1 MHFPDSK
8 VTVTWLLPKG
18 SWPRKPKV
26 NRKTEGHSEWLH
38 SPGEEGRRDPTV
50 QSRTKGNR
58 KGKGMSKNQ
67 NEVKKIQS
75 IYLQNLEKLN
85 QGKRPDKKS
94 WKPNEGDLT
103 VSTAM
108 EKLRQPPTAAQVAKS
123 SANRISRD
131 LTCSICLDLFKQPV
145 SLPCDHTFCRGCIEG
160 YWEGPRSP
168 SQGGSG
174 SCPQCRKMYPGQ
186 SYRPNRIVANIVES
200 YCHGLEESGTGACL
214 ADVGVAERA
223 PAPVRPRCSRHREE
237 LKLYCEEDQ
246 ELVCL
251 VCGLSQEHRNHSMM
265 CVQDADKKYRA
276 SLNSSMDSLK
286 AELNTALQ
294 CDREAEEE
302 VKKLKD
308 HTADLKQR
316 IEAQFSDLHQFLYQE
331 EKLLQVK
338 LKTEERRELIRL
350 DEHKAL
356 LCVEISRLQRAV
368 HEIEDKL
375 KEQDPFTLLRGIK
388 AVLQRPSLKFE
399 KPVFIPPSLC
409 EGRFAGP
416 LQYRVWK
423 SMKGSIYPAPAAI
436 TFNSSTANPWLSLT
450 SSLTCVRYQ
459 TFNHAVQDNPNRFNA
474 ALSLLGSQS
483 FTHGRH
489 YWEIEVY
496 SSTVWTVGVARESV
510 PRKGVIKAL
519 PANGFW
525 TLSLSYGVQYMAGT
539 SPPTVL
545 SLEEPLARIGV
556 YLDYKRGL
564 VSFYNAESMTHL
576 YTFRETFTET
586 LYPYFNLGFL
596 DKVHENEPLKV
607 FLPKI

>member
-1 MHFPDSK
+1 
-8 VTVTWLLPKG
+8 
-18 SWPRKPKV
+18 
-26 NRKTEGHSEWLH
+26 
-38 SPGEEGRRDPTV
+38 
-50 QSRTKGNR
+50 
-58 KGKGMSKNQ
+58 
-67 NEVKKIQS
+67 
-75 IYLQNLEKLN
+75 
-85 QGKRPDKKS
+85 
-94 WKPNEGDLT
+94 
-103 VSTAM
+103 M
-108 EKLRQPPTAAQVAKS
+108 EKLRPSPIAGQVAKS
-123 SANRISRD
+123 SAHRISRD

-145 SLPCDHTFCRGCIEG
+145 SLPCDHTFCQGCIEG
-160 YWEGPRSP
+160 YWTGPRGSG
-168 SQGGSG
+168 QGGTG
-174 SCPQCRKMYPGQ
+174 SCPQCRKVFQGK

-200 YCHGLEESGTGACL
+200 YCHGLEESGSGGCL
-214 ADVGVAERA
+214 ANAGCTERA
-223 PAPVRPRCSRHREE
+223 PAPVPSCSRHREE

-251 VCGLSQEHRNHSMM
+251 
-265 CVQDADKKYRA
+265 
-276 SLNSSMDSLK
+276 
-286 AELNTALQ
+286 
-294 CDREAEEE
+294 
-302 VKKLKD
+302 D

-375 KEQDPFTLLRGIK
+375 KEQDPFTLLR
-388 AVLQRPSLKFE
+388 FE
-399 KPVFIPPSLC
+399 KPTFTPPSLC

-423 SMKGSIYPAPAAI
+423 SMKGSLYPAAI
-436 TFNSSTANPWLSLT
+436 TFNSSTANPWLSLS

-459 TFNHAVQDNPNRFNA
+459 TFNHTVEDNPNRFNA
-474 ALSLLGSQS
+474 ALSLLASQG

-525 TLSLSYGVQYMAGT
+525 TLTLSYGVRYMAGT

>member
-1 MHFPDSK
+1 
-8 VTVTWLLPKG
+8 
-18 SWPRKPKV
+18 
-26 NRKTEGHSEWLH
+26 
-38 SPGEEGRRDPTV
+38 
-50 QSRTKGNR
+50 
-58 KGKGMSKNQ
+58 MSKNQ
-67 NEVKKIQS
+67 KEVKKIQS
-75 IYLQNLEKLN
+75 VYLQNLEKLN
-85 QGKRPDKKS
+85 QGTKPDKKP
-94 WKPNEGDLT
+94 WKPKEGEFA
-103 VSTAM
+103 AM
-108 EKLRQPPTAAQVAKS
+108 EKLRQPPLSGSVSKS
-123 SANRISRD
+123 SAHRISRD
-131 LTCSICLDLFKQPV
+131 LTCSICLDLFRQPV
-145 SLPCDHTFCRGCIEG
+145 SLPCDHTFCQTCIEG
-160 YWEGPRSP
+160 YWSGPRGP
-168 SQGGSG
+168 GQGGTG
-174 SCPQCRKMYPGQ
+174 SCPQCRKVYPGQ

-200 YCHGLEESGTGACL
+200 YCQGLEESGSGAHRVDGGL
-214 ADVGVAERA
+214 AERVPP
-223 PAPVRPRCSRHREE
+223 PAPRCNRHREE

-251 VCGLSQEHRNHSMM
+251 VCGLSQEHRNHTMV
-265 CVQDADKKYRA
+265 CVQEAQHKYRA

-294 CDREAEEE
+294 CDREAEDE
-302 VKKLKD
+302 VKKLKE

-356 LCVEISRLQRAV
+356 LCVEISRLQKAV
-368 HEIEDKL
+368 HEIEEKL
-375 KEQDPFTLLRGIK
+375 KEQNPFTLLRSIK
-388 AVLQRPSLKFE
+388 ALLQRPSLKFE
-399 KPVFIPPSLC
+399 KPVFTPPSLC

-423 SMKGSIYPAPAAI
+423 SMKGSIYPVPASI

-459 TFNHAVQDNPNRFNA
+459 TFNHTVEDNPHRFNA
-474 ALSLLGSQS
+474 ALSLLGSQG

-525 TLSLSYGVQYMAGT
+525 TLSLSYGIQYMAGT

-576 YTFRETFTET
+576 YTFKEIFNET

>member
-1 MHFPDSK
+1 M
-8 VTVTWLLPKG
+8 
-18 SWPRKPKV
+18 
-26 NRKTEGHSEWLH
+26 
-38 SPGEEGRRDPTV
+38 
-50 QSRTKGNR
+50 
-58 KGKGMSKNQ
+58 NQ
-67 NEVKKIQS
+67 KEVKKIQS
-75 IYLQNLEKLN
+75 VYLQNLEKLN
-85 QGKRPDKKS
+85 QGVKQEKKC
-94 WKPNEGDLT
+94 WKSKEGDFA
-103 VSTAM
+103 AM
-108 EKLRQPPTAAQVAKS
+108 EKLRPPAKVGQVAKS

-145 SLPCDHTFCRGCIEG
+145 SLPCDHTFCQGCIEG
-160 YWEGPRSP
+160 YWTGPRVLGH
-168 SQGGSG
+168 GGTS
-174 SCPQCRKMYPGQ
+174 SCPQCRKMFPGQ

-200 YCHGLEESGTGACL
+200 YCHGLEESGGGCRMSESNLVEKVPTY
-214 ADVGVAERA
+214 V
-223 PAPVRPRCSRHREE
+223 PRCSRHREE

-251 VCGLSQEHRNHSMM
+251 VCGVSQEHRSHTMV
-265 CVQDADKKYRA
+265 CVQEAEQKYRV
-276 SLNSSMDSLK
+276 SLNTSMDSLK

-302 VKKLKD
+302 VKKLKE

-375 KEQDPFTLLRGIK
+375 REQDPYSLLRSIK
-388 AVLQRPSLKFE
+388 VLLQRPSLKFE
-399 KPVFIPPSLC
+399 KPTFSPPSLC

-423 SMKGSIYPAPAAI
+423 SMKSSIYPVPSAI

-459 TFNHAVQDNPNRFNA
+459 TFNHTVEDNPHRFNA
-474 ALSLLGSQS
+474 ALSLLGSQG

-519 PANGFW
+519 PSNGFW
-525 TLSLSYGVQYMAGT
+525 TLSLSYGIQYMAGT
-539 SPPTVL
+539 APPTVL

-576 YTFRETFTET
+576 YTFREDFMET
-586 LYPYFNLGFL
+586 LFPYFNLGFL

>member
-1 MHFPDSK
+1 
-8 VTVTWLLPKG
+8 
-18 SWPRKPKV
+18 
-26 NRKTEGHSEWLH
+26 
-38 SPGEEGRRDPTV
+38 
-50 QSRTKGNR
+50 
-58 KGKGMSKNQ
+58 MSKNQ
-67 NEVKKIQS
+67 KEVKKIQS
-75 IYLQNLEKLN
+75 VYLQNVEKLN
-85 QGKRPDKKS
+85 QGAKPEKKS
-94 WKPNEGDLT
+94 WKAKEGDL
-103 VSTAM
+103 
-108 EKLRQPPTAAQVAKS
+108 EKLRPATKS

-160 YWEGPRSP
+160 YWNGPRGQ
-168 SQGGSG
+168 SQCVTG
-174 SCPQCRKMYPGQ
+174 SCPQCRKVFGGE

-200 YCHGLEESGTGACL
+200 YCHGLEESGGRNGLLDGA
-214 ADVGVAERA
+214 VET
-223 PAPVRPRCSRHREE
+223 PPPVPRCSRHREE

-251 VCGLSQEHRNHSMM
+251 VCGISQEHRSHTMM
-265 CVQDADKKYRA
+265 CVQDAELKYRA
-276 SLNSSMDSLK
+276 SLNSSVDSLK
-286 AELNTALQ
+286 AELNTAMQ

-302 VKKLKD
+302 VKNLKE

-331 EKLLQVK
+331 EKMLQVK

-356 LCVEISRLQRAV
+356 LCVEISRLVRALQ
-368 HEIEDKL
+368 EIHDKL
-375 KEQDPFTLLRGIK
+375 EEHDAFILLRSIK
-388 AVLQRPSLKFE
+388 VSPQRPSLKFE
-399 KPVFIPPSLC
+399 KPAFTPPSLC

-423 SMKGSIYPAPAAI
+423 SMKGSIYPVPAAI

-459 TFNHAVQDNPNRFNA
+459 TFNHAVEDNPHRFNA
-474 ALSLLGSQS
+474 ALSLLGSQG

-525 TLSLSYGVQYMAGT
+525 TLSLSYGIQYMAGT
-539 SPPTVL
+539 SPPSVL

-564 VSFYNAESMTHL
+564 VSFYNAETMTHL
-576 YTFRETFTET
+576 YTFREIFSET
-586 LYPYFNLGFL
+586 LFPYFNLGFL

-607 FLPKI
+607 FMPKI

>member
-1 MHFPDSK
+1 M
-8 VTVTWLLPKG
+8 
-18 SWPRKPKV
+18 
-26 NRKTEGHSEWLH
+26 N
-38 SPGEEGRRDPTV
+38 
-50 QSRTKGNR
+50 
-58 KGKGMSKNQ
+58 KNQ
-67 NEVKKIQS
+67 KEVKKIQS
-75 IYLQNLEKLN
+75 VYLQNLEKLN
-85 QGKRPDKKS
+85 QGIKPEKKS
-94 WKPNEGDLT
+94 WKPKEGDFL
-103 VSTAM
+103 VQAAM
-108 EKLRQPPTAAQVAKS
+108 EKQRQPAMAAQVSKS
-123 SANRISRD
+123 SAQRLSRD

-145 SLPCDHTFCRGCIEG
+145 SLPCDHTFCQGCIAG
-160 YWEGPRSP
+160 YWSGPRGLG
-168 SQGGSG
+168 QGGTG
-174 SCPQCRKMYPGQ
+174 SCPQCRKVYPGQ

-200 YCHGLEESGTGACL
+200 YCQGLEESGAAGRL
-214 ADVGVAERA
+214 GDVVVTERA
-223 PAPVRPRCSRHREE
+223 SAPTPRCSRHREE

-251 VCGLSQEHRNHSMM
+251 VCGLSQEHRNHTMV
-265 CVQDADKKYRA
+265 CVQEAEQRYRA

-302 VKKLKD
+302 VKKLKE

-356 LCVEISRLQRAV
+356 LCVEISRLQRAL

-375 KEQDPFTLLRGIK
+375 KEQDAFTLLRSIK
-388 AVLQRPSLKFE
+388 TLLQRPSLKFE
-399 KPVFIPPSLC
+399 KPMLTPPSLC

-423 SMKGSIYPAPAAI
+423 SLKGSIYPVPAAI

-459 TFNHAVQDNPNRFNA
+459 TFNHTVQDNPHRFNA
-474 ALSLLGSQS
+474 ALSLLGSQG

-510 PRKGVIKAL
+510 SRKGVIKAL

-525 TLSLSYGVQYMAGT
+525 TLSLSYGIQYMAGT

>member
-1 MHFPDSK
+1 MLK
-8 VTVTWLLPKG
+8 REWAA
-18 SWPRKPKV
+18 V

-368 HEIEDKL
+368 QEIEDKL

>member
-1 MHFPDSK
+1 MSASWSRKEPEKPDLVSSNRTK
-8 VTVTWLLPKG
+8 MPSHDKTE
-18 SWPRKPKV
+18 KPK
-26 NRKTEGHSEWLH
+26 R
-38 SPGEEGRRDPTV
+38 P
-50 QSRTKGNR
+50 
-58 KGKGMSKNQ
+58 
-67 NEVKKIQS
+67 EVS
-75 IYLQNLEKLN
+75 SL
-85 QGKRPDKKS
+85 
-94 WKPNEGDLT
+94 
-103 VSTAM
+103 
-108 EKLRQPPTAAQVAKS
+108 VAKGP
-123 SANRISRD
+123 AQRLSRD

-145 SLPCDHTFCRGCIEG
+145 SLPCDHTFCQACIVG
-160 YWEGPRSP
+160 YWNGPRAP
-168 SQGGSG
+168 GQPGTG
-174 SCPQCRKMYPGQ
+174 SCPQCRKIFHGQ

-200 YCHGLEESGTGACL
+200 YCQGLEESGGRL
-214 ADVGVAERA
+214 DVVTTVTSMM
-223 PAPVRPRCSRHREE
+223 PVPRCGRHCEE

-251 VCGLSQEHRNHSMM
+251 VCGVSQEHRAHTLA
-265 CVQDADKKYRA
+265 CVQDAHQNHRT
-276 SLNSSMDSLK
+276 SLNNSATALQ

-294 CDREAEEE
+294 CERETEDE
-302 VKKLKD
+302 VKKLKE

-356 LCVEISRLQRAV
+356 LCVEISRLRRALAD
-368 HEIEDKL
+368 IEDKL
-375 KEQDPFTLLRGIK
+375 REQDPYTLLR
-388 AVLQRPSLKFE
+388 VTVFLFYLWCRQPLKFE
-399 KPVFIPPSLC
+399 RPALTPPQLC

-423 SMKGSIYPAPAAI
+423 SLKGSIYPVPSAI

-450 SSLTCVRYQ
+450 PSLTCVRYQ
-459 TFNHAVQDNPNRFNA
+459 TFNSSVQDNPQRFNA
-474 ALSLLGSQS
+474 ALSLLGSQG

-496 SSTVWTVGVARESV
+496 SSAVWTVGVARESV
-510 PRKGVIKAL
+510 PRKGVIKAM

-525 TLSLSYGVQYMAGT
+525 TISLSYGVQYMAGT

-545 SLEEPLARIGV
+545 SLDEQLDRIGV
-556 YLDYKRGL
+556 YLDYRRGL

-607 FLPKI
+607 FMPKI

>member
-1 MHFPDSK
+1 
-8 VTVTWLLPKG
+8 
-18 SWPRKPKV
+18 
-26 NRKTEGHSEWLH
+26 
-38 SPGEEGRRDPTV
+38 
-50 QSRTKGNR
+50 
-58 KGKGMSKNQ
+58 MSKNQ
-67 NEVKKIQS
+67 KEVKKIQS
-75 IYLQNLEKLN
+75 VYLQNLEKLN
-85 QGKRPDKKS
+85 QGKRPDMKS
-94 WKPNEGDLT
+94 WKPNEGDFT
-103 VSTAM
+103 VSTTM

-186 SYRPNRIVANIVES
+186 CYRPNRIVANIVES
-200 YCHGLEESGTGACL
+200 YCHGLEESSTGACL
-214 ADVGVAERA
+214 ADVEVAERV

-251 VCGLSQEHRNHSMM
+251 VCGLSQEHRNHSMV

-302 VKKLKD
+302 D

>member
-1 MHFPDSK
+1 
-8 VTVTWLLPKG
+8 
-18 SWPRKPKV
+18 
-26 NRKTEGHSEWLH
+26 
-38 SPGEEGRRDPTV
+38 
-50 QSRTKGNR
+50 
-58 KGKGMSKNQ
+58 MSKNPKD
-67 NEVKKIQS
+67 VKKIQTV
-75 IYLQNLEKLN
+75 YLQNLEKLN
-85 QGKRPDKKS
+85 QGLKPEKKS
-94 WKPNEGDLT
+94 WKPKEGDFPA
-103 VSTAM
+103 AM
-108 EKLRQPPTAAQVAKS
+108 EKLRQPPLAGKVTKS
-123 SANRISRD
+123 SAHRISRD

-145 SLPCDHTFCRGCIEG
+145 SLPCDHTFCQGCIEG
-160 YWEGPRSP
+160 YWTGPRVP
-168 SQGGSG
+168 LHGGTG
-174 SCPQCRKMYPGQ
+174 SCPQCRKLFPGQ

-200 YCHGLEESGTGACL
+200 YCQGLEESGSDPVWRRSG
-214 ADVGVAERA
+214 GVERVPA
-223 PAPVRPRCSRHREE
+223 PALVPRCIRHREE

-251 VCGLSQEHRNHSMM
+251 VCGVSQEHRNHTMV
-265 CVQDADKKYRA
+265 CVQEAEHKYRA

-286 AELNTALQ
+286 VELNTALQ
-294 CDREAEEE
+294 CDREVEDE
-302 VKKLKD
+302 VTKLKD

-356 LCVEISRLQRAV
+356 LCVEISRLQGAL

-375 KEQDPFTLLRGIK
+375 REQDAFTLLRSIK
-388 AVLQRPSLKFE
+388 ALLQRPSLKFE
-399 KPVFIPPSLC
+399 KPTFTPPSLC

-423 SMKGSIYPAPAAI
+423 SMKGSLYPVPAAI

-459 TFNHAVQDNPNRFNA
+459 TFNLTVQDNPSRFNA
-474 ALSLLGSQS
+474 ALSLLGSQG

-525 TLSLSYGVQYMAGT
+525 TLSLSYGIQYMAGT

-545 SLEEPLARIGV
+545 SLEEPLVRIGV

-564 VSFYNAESMTHL
+564 VSFYNAECMAHL

-586 LYPYFNLGFL
+586 LFPYFNLGFL